1 MDPALRL
8 VELGEIPPDR
18 REILRYAQLP
28 NRAPAPETLPLE
40 ECLAQIRGRVRCR
53 AVWRQYPLK
62 ISPSGLDLGFAQT
75 ESKSLARR
83 LEGCQAILLF
93 ACTAGAEMDRLI
105 ARGKLLSPVRGLL
118 LHAIGAQQV
127 EGACDKLCAAL
138 AAEFPGWELTERF
151 SPGFGD
157 LPLELQRQLTQALDC
172 PRTLGISLGESLLMT
187 PSKSVTAIIGMKER
201 EAV

>member
-62 ISPSGLDLGFAQT
+62 VSPSGLDLGFAQT

-138 AAEFPGWELTERF
+138 AAEFPGWEL
-151 SPGFGD
+151 
-157 LPLELQRQLTQALDC
+157 PLALQRQLTEALDC